1 MKVLLVGNGAR
12 EHAIAW
18 KLCQSPMLDTLLV
31 APGNGGTGQI
41 AENVSIDAADVD
53 GLLRFA
59 QESRI
64 DLTVV
69 GPEAPLAA
77 GIVDVFQDAGLL
89 VFGPMQAASRIETSK
104 SYAKELMLRHGV
116 PTGSA
121 EVFDDFERA
130 RRYTQSA
137 PLPIVVKAD
146 GLAAGKGVTVA
157 ETREEALDAL
167 RKQMVEKQFGA
178 AGGRVLI
185 EEYLEGQELSAFAF
199 VDGER
204 VSPLV
209 AACDYK
215 RVGDGDTGPNTGG
228 MGSYSPPT
236 DDVWNDALEHEVRT
250 QIMEP
255 VVNALKEE
263 GSPYRGVLYAG
274 LMLTRD
280 GLKVIEFNCRMGDP
294 ETQVILPRLKT
305 DLLDVMIKTAQGDLS
320 GVSLAWDPRACVGVV
335 VASGCYPGRYKTG
348 YAIETAG
355 EIDDGVT
362 IFHAGT
368 KVATE
373 VSSNTERVLTDGGR
387 VLTVTAMG
395 DTLDEARRKAYA
407 NASRISFTGSFY
419 RRDIALLS
427 ERD

>member
-1 MKVLLVGNGAR
+1 MRVLVIGNGAR

-18 KLCQSPMLDTLLV
+18 KLCQSPMLDALLV

-41 AENVSIDAADVD
+41 AENVPIDATDID
-53 GLLRFA
+53 GLLRFV
-59 QESRI
+59 QDSQIE
-64 DLTVV
+64 LTVV

-77 GIVDVFQDAGLL
+77 GIADVFQDAGLL
-89 VFGPMQAASRIETSK
+89 VFGPTQAAARIETSK
-104 SYAKELMLRHGV
+104 SYAKELMLRRGV
-116 PTGSA
+116 PTGRA
-121 EVFDDFERA
+121 EVFDDYERG
-130 RRYTQSA
+130 RDYLQSCS
-137 PLPIVVKAD
+137 LPIAVKAD

-167 RKQMVEKQFGA
+167 HKQMVEKQFGA
-178 AGGRVLI
+178 AGERVLI
-185 EEYLEGQELSAFAF
+185 EEYLEGTELSVFAF

-204 VSPLV
+204 MSPLV

-236 DDVWNDALEHEVRT
+236 NDVWNDALEHQVRT

-255 VVNALKEE
+255 VVATLRDD
-263 GSPYRGVLYAG
+263 GSPYQGVLYAG

-280 GLKVIEFNCRMGDP
+280 GPKVIEFNCRLGDP
-294 ETQVILPRLKT
+294 ETQVVLPRLKT

-320 GVSLAWDPRACVGVV
+320 GISLAWDPQACVGVV
-335 VASGCYPGRYKTG
+335 VASGGYPGQYKTG

-355 EIDDGVT
+355 DMDEGVT

-419 RRDIALLS
+419 RKDIALLS
-427 ERD
+427 ERE

>member
-1 MKVLLVGNGAR
+1 MRVLVIGNGAR

-18 KLCQSPMLDTLLV
+18 KLCQSPMLDALLV

-41 AENVSIDAADVD
+41 AENVPIDATDID
-53 GLLRFA
+53 GLLRFV
-59 QESRI
+59 QDSQIE
-64 DLTVV
+64 LTVV

-77 GIVDVFQDAGLL
+77 GIADVFQDAGLL
-89 VFGPMQAASRIETSK
+89 VFGPTQAAARIETSK

-116 PTGSA
+116 PTGRA
-121 EVFDDFERA
+121 EVFDDYERG
-130 RRYTQSA
+130 RDYLQSCS
-137 PLPIVVKAD
+137 LPIAVKAD

-167 RKQMVEKQFGA
+167 HKQMVEKQFGA
-178 AGGRVLI
+178 AGERVLI
-185 EEYLEGQELSAFAF
+185 EEYLEGTELSVFAF

-204 VSPLV
+204 MSPLV

-228 MGSYSPPT
+228 IGSYSPPT
-236 DDVWNDALEHEVRT
+236 NDVWNDALEHQVRT

-255 VVNALKEE
+255 VVATLRDD
-263 GSPYRGVLYAG
+263 GSPYQGVLYAG

-280 GLKVIEFNCRMGDP
+280 GPKVIEFNCRLGDP
-294 ETQVILPRLKT
+294 ETQVVLPRLKT

-320 GVSLAWDPRACVGVV
+320 GISLAWDPQACVGVV
-335 VASGCYPGRYKTG
+335 VASGGYPGQYKTG

-355 EIDDGVT
+355 EIDEGVT

-419 RRDIALLS
+419 RKDIALLS
-427 ERD
+427 ERE